1 MHTILERKC
10 EVEDTGVV
18 QGTKYQVGIGFKNK
32 MLHLN
37 NLGTLY
43 LVLFHFYVI

>member
-18 QGTKYQVGIGFKNK
+18 QGTKYEVPSRDW
-32 MLHLN
+32 L
-37 NLGTLY
+37 
-43 LVLFHFYVI
+43 